1 MNRLRAAAL
10 LAFAAVAVA
19 HVVAYGDWVVEDAA
33 ISWAYGRNLALGLGA
48 VPWPGA
54 EPVEGFSNPT
64 WVALIAVFQL
74 VGVHPFWSTKFLAMA
89 LTACTVPVVARLGE
103 RAAPDWPVPTGL
115 AAAALFAVNAQV
127 GIFGAAGLENPLFN
141 LLLAAAL
148 LRGLAEHDAPDQ
160 APWSAVL
167 LLLLALT
174 RPEGIVYAGVLG
186 VLSTAWRLRAG
197 RDRVELSR
205 WWLALLGPLL
215 LWHFARWNYFAWA
228 LPATAYAKVPE
239 SRSHLLVWDGPGWRY
254 LRDYLWGTG
263 QGFLLPLMVVAT
275 TGLRGR
281 AAAIAA
287 VTLVTAALVYG
298 YPDASMR
305 WFDLRWEPI
314 AGLGELRCVFPA
326 AAAAVVWFA
335 SLTTPGAAPRGTM
348 WALGVMVSFFAV
360 YTKGDWMEGARWMA
374 MAAVP
379 FSVLAAAG
387 AAEVAGLL
395 VSAPAARLRPLA
407 PVTVALGLAQFQVL
421 YAREFSQ
428 ELEISPWM
436 VRTRVW
442 MGEEII
448 ARLGVDERPT
458 CLTVDMGGFLMWSDW
473 KLLDIVGLVDMPMA
487 QHRNKPW
494 FDRFFLEYVV
504 DEERPHLIRIG
515 TVLARAKLSPAFQ
528 QQYFRGQYGWRVRR
542 DLLFSDRWP
551 GPPGREVPFEGTT
564 LVGWDVPEPKVAPGS
579 EVHLELGLDNDDDRN
594 LRWWAFLVDD
604 HNGVA
609 AAWDLPETYP
619 ETEDWPDDAVLHQ
632 RLTLDL
638 PDEVGPGRYRLGFA
652 MRTSDALNGPRRD
665 AVLPPGVH
673 VAWRP
678 EQAMFR
684 WGEVVYPDGIEVVS
698 PEAAAAEAADDH
710 ARALDLAVAG
720 DCEGAHD
727 AWKRARWHGL
737 GEAWEAERAPTVA
750 RARATCWS
758 VRAERE
764 PEQVVDHLERA
775 LDLDPELPGLRD
787 TARRLAERRSAEG
800 DREREAGRP
809 GEAYRAYR
817 DALRLDPYRTW
828 DRRHAEELRLER
840 FEAAEARR
848 DAARTGGG

>member
-305 WFDLRWEPI
+305 WFDLR
-314 AGLGELRCVFPA
+314 
-326 AAAAVVWFA
+326 
-335 SLTTPGAAPRGTM
+335 
-348 WALGVMVSFFAV
+348 
-360 YTKGDWMEGARWMA
+360 
-374 MAAVP
+374 
-379 FSVLAAAG
+379 
-387 AAEVAGLL
+387 
-395 VSAPAARLRPLA
+395 
-407 PVTVALGLAQFQVL
+407 
-421 YAREFSQ
+421 
-428 ELEISPWM
+428 
-436 VRTRVW
+436 
-442 MGEEII
+442 
-448 ARLGVDERPT
+448 
-458 CLTVDMGGFLMWSDW
+458 
-473 KLLDIVGLVDMPMA
+473 
-487 QHRNKPW
+487 
-494 FDRFFLEYVV
+494 
-504 DEERPHLIRIG
+504 
-515 TVLARAKLSPAFQ
+515 
-528 QQYFRGQYGWRVRR
+528 
-542 DLLFSDRWP
+542 
-551 GPPGREVPFEGTT
+551 
-564 LVGWDVPEPKVAPGS
+564 
-579 EVHLELGLDNDDDRN
+579 
-594 LRWWAFLVDD
+594 
-604 HNGVA
+604 
-609 AAWDLPETYP
+609 
-619 ETEDWPDDAVLHQ
+619 
-632 RLTLDL
+632 
-638 PDEVGPGRYRLGFA
+638 
-652 MRTSDALNGPRRD
+652 
-665 AVLPPGVH
+665 
-673 VAWRP
+673 
-678 EQAMFR
+678 
-684 WGEVVYPDGIEVVS
+684 
-698 PEAAAAEAADDH
+698 
-710 ARALDLAVAG
+710 
-720 DCEGAHD
+720 
-727 AWKRARWHGL
+727 
-737 GEAWEAERAPTVA
+737 
-750 RARATCWS
+750 
-758 VRAERE
+758 
-764 PEQVVDHLERA
+764 
-775 LDLDPELPGLRD
+775 
-787 TARRLAERRSAEG
+787 
-800 DREREAGRP
+800 
-809 GEAYRAYR
+809 
-817 DALRLDPYRTW
+817 
-828 DRRHAEELRLER
+828 
-840 FEAAEARR
+840 
-848 DAARTGGG
+848 